1 MCLPRTS
8 RIILVDKG
16 MPFREAH
23 GVVARLSRYAVERGV
38 QFEQLTL
45 SDYRGFSSM
54 FDEDVLA
61 ISVDSSVAAQGM
73 CRAGRHSIECGGQS
87 LTQRR
92 NFRLKGRLRMTTERI
107 IKIAPSILSADFG
120 RLGEQVAEAEQGG
133 ADAIHIDIMD
143 GNFVPNIT
151 MGPMI
156 VDAIR
161 SWTSLPFDLHMMV
174 DAPER
179 YIDDFAGAGADII
192 TVHAE
197 ACRHL
202 HRTVHQ
208 IREAGKKP
216 SVAISPATPV
226 SAIEEVIA
234 DLDQTLVM
242 TVNPGFGGQ
251 AFIPS
256 MLDKIARVRAL
267 IDERGLSTDLQVDG
281 GISAST
287 AASVVAAGANVLV
300 AGSAVYSDRM
310 TVAEGIAAIRACVSG
325 N

>member
-1 MCLPRTS
+1 
-8 RIILVDKG
+8 
-16 MPFREAH
+16 
-23 GVVARLSRYAVERGV
+23 
-38 QFEQLTL
+38 
-45 SDYRGFSSM
+45 
-54 FDEDVLA
+54 
-61 ISVDSSVAAQGM
+61 
-73 CRAGRHSIECGGQS
+73 
-87 LTQRR
+87 
-92 NFRLKGRLRMTTERI
+92 MTTERR
-107 IKIAPSILSADFG
+107 IKIAPSILSADFS
-120 RLGEQVAEAEQGG
+120 RLGEQVAEAEKGG

-208 IREAGKKP
+208 ILELGKKP
-216 SVAISPATPV
+216 SVALSPATPV
-226 SAIEEVIA
+226 AAIEEVIN
-234 DLDQTLVM
+234 DLDQALVM

-251 AFIPS
+251 AFIES
-256 MLDKIARVRAL
+256 MLGKVSRVRAL

-281 GISAST
+281 GVSAST
-287 AASVVAAGANVLV
+287 AASVVQAGANVLV
-300 AGSAVYSDRM
+300 AGSAVYSDRHS
-310 TVAEGIAAIRACVSG
+310 VAEGIAAIKACAG
-325 N
+325 GT

>member
-1 MCLPRTS
+1 
-8 RIILVDKG
+8 
-16 MPFREAH
+16 MPA
-23 GVVARLSRYAVERGV
+23 
-38 QFEQLTL
+38 
-45 SDYRGFSSM
+45 D
-54 FDEDVLA
+54 
-61 ISVDSSVAAQGM
+61 
-73 CRAGRHSIECGGQS
+73 
-87 LTQRR
+87 
-92 NFRLKGRLRMTTERI
+92 RI

-120 RLGEQVAEAEQGG
+120 RLGEQVAEAEQGE

-179 YIDDFAGAGADII
+179 YIDDFASAGADII

-197 ACRHL
+197 ACKHL

-208 IREAGKKP
+208 IREVGKKP

-226 SAIEEVIA
+226 AAIEEVID
-234 DLDQTLVM
+234 DLDQALVM

-251 AFIPS
+251 AFIDS
-256 MLDKIARVRAL
+256 MLGKISRVRSL
-267 IDERGLSTDLQVDG
+267 IEERGLSTDLQVDG
-281 GISAST
+281 GISATT
-287 AASVVAAGANVLV
+287 AASVVSAGANVLV
-300 AGSAVYSDRM
+300 AGSAVYNDRM
-310 TVAEGIAAIRACVSG
+310 SVAEGITAIRACCF
-325 N
+325 

>member
-1 MCLPRTS
+1 
-8 RIILVDKG
+8 
-16 MPFREAH
+16 
-23 GVVARLSRYAVERGV
+23 
-38 QFEQLTL
+38 
-45 SDYRGFSSM
+45 
-54 FDEDVLA
+54 
-61 ISVDSSVAAQGM
+61 
-73 CRAGRHSIECGGQS
+73 
-87 LTQRR
+87 
-92 NFRLKGRLRMTTERI
+92 MTAERI
-107 IKIAPSILSADFG
+107 IKIAPSILSADFS
-120 RLGEQVAEAEQGG
+120 RLGEQVAEAERGG

-161 SWTSLPFDLHMMV
+161 PWTSLPFDLHLMI

-179 YIDDFAGAGADII
+179 YIEDFADAGADIV

-202 HRTVHQ
+202 HRTVYQ

-226 SAIEEVIA
+226 SAIEEIIA
-234 DLDQTLVM
+234 DIDQALVM

-251 AFIPS
+251 AFIPAMVS
-256 MLDKIARVRAL
+256 KISRVRAL
-267 IDERGLSTDLQVDG
+267 IDERNLETDLQVDG
-281 GISAST
+281 GVSADT

-300 AGSAVYSDRM
+300 AGSAVYNDRM
-310 TVAEGIAAIRACVSG
+310 SVADSIAAIRACAI
-325 N
+325 

>member
-1 MCLPRTS
+1 M
-8 RIILVDKG
+8 
-16 MPFREAH
+16 
-23 GVVARLSRYAVERGV
+23 AVER
-38 QFEQLTL
+38 T
-45 SDYRGFSSM
+45 
-54 FDEDVLA
+54 
-61 ISVDSSVAAQGM
+61 
-73 CRAGRHSIECGGQS
+73 
-87 LTQRR
+87 
-92 NFRLKGRLRMTTERI
+92 

-161 SWTSLPFDLHMMV
+161 GWTNLPFDLHMMV
-174 DAPER
+174 DDPGR
-179 YIDDFAGAGADII
+179 YVDDFASAGADII

-197 ACRHL
+197 ACTHL

-226 SAIEEVIA
+226 SAIEEVID
-234 DLDQTLVM
+234 DLDQALVM

-251 AFIPS
+251 AFIES
-256 MLDKIARVRAL
+256 MLGKISRVRSL
-267 IDERGLSTDLQVDG
+267 IDERGLPTDLQVDG
-281 GISAST
+281 GISATT
-287 AASVVAAGANVLV
+287 AASVVSAGANVLV
-300 AGSAVYSDRM
+300 AGSAVYNDRM
-310 TVAEGIAAIRACVSG
+310 SVGEGIAGIRACCRRY
-325 N
+325 

>member
-1 MCLPRTS
+1 
-8 RIILVDKG
+8 
-16 MPFREAH
+16 
-23 GVVARLSRYAVERGV
+23 
-38 QFEQLTL
+38 
-45 SDYRGFSSM
+45 
-54 FDEDVLA
+54 
-61 ISVDSSVAAQGM
+61 
-73 CRAGRHSIECGGQS
+73 
-87 LTQRR
+87 
-92 NFRLKGRLRMTTERI
+92 MTTERR
-107 IKIAPSILSADFG
+107 IKIAPSILSADFS

-174 DAPER
+174 EAPER
-179 YIDDFAGAGADII
+179 YIDDFASAGADII

-208 IREAGKKP
+208 ILEAGKKP

-226 SAIEEVIA
+226 AAIEEVIDA
-234 DLDQTLVM
+234 LNQALVM

-251 AFIPS
+251 AFIAS
-256 MLDKIARVRAL
+256 MLGKVSRVRAL
-267 IDERGLSTDLQVDG
+267 INERGLSTDLQVDG
-281 GISAST
+281 GVSAST
-287 AASVVAAGANVLV
+287 AASVVQAGANVLV
-300 AGSAVYSDRM
+300 AGSAVYNDRM
-310 TVAEGIAAIRACVSG
+310 SVAEGIAAIRACCG
-325 N
+325 